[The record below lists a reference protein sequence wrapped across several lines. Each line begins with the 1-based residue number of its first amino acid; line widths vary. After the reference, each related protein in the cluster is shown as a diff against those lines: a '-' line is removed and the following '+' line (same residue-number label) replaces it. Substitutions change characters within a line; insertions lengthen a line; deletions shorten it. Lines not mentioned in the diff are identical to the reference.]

1 MSLRFLPEDM
11 NWICRPC
18 GVRLEPGKAEL
29 TYLGGSF
36 QVELLVCPV
45 CGRVFIHED
54 LATGRMLEVEQL
66 LEDK

>member
-11 NWICRPC
+11 NWICEPC

-29 TYLGGSF
+29 TYLGNAF
-36 QVELLVCPV
+36 QVELPICPA
-45 CGRVFIHED
+45 CGRIFIYEA
-54 LATGRMLEVEQL
+54 LATGRILEVEQL